1 MSDNTWETRHFFPQK
16 YVFLLNSTSWS
27 SYSVNKRTSD
37 MLQHHRTMCLVK
49 FLFGIKTMNKL
60 ENLAIFL
67 KYQTEKQQIP
77 KCVNAR
83 FVVHLLFMMYNVVV
97 YFC

>member
-1 MSDNTWETRHFFPQK
+1 
-16 YVFLLNSTSWS
+16 
-27 SYSVNKRTSD
+27 
-37 MLQHHRTMCLVK
+37 
-49 FLFGIKTMNKL
+49 MNKL

-77 KCVNAR
+77 KCVNAC